1 MTPRCIELV
10 KEFEGFRSKPY
21 LCPAGY
27 LTIGYGHVVTP
38 QEKERLVKSITEE
51 EALRLLVWD
60 LIKVEWRLYP
70 LIHVLIHPWMRDALV
85 SFAFNVGIYAF
96 RASTLRRKLNAGD
109 FWDAADEFLRWVYAG
124 GRRLKGLVRRRE
136 AERALFLEG
145 LREM

>member
-10 KEFEGFRSKPY
+10 KEFEGFRSELY
-21 LCPAGY
+21 FCPAGY
-27 LTIGYGHVVTP
+27 PTVGYGHVVSP
-38 QEKERLVKSITEE
+38 QEEERFVKGITREG
-51 EALRLLVWD
+51 ALELLVLD

-70 LIHVLIHPWMRDALV
+70 LIHVLINPWMRDALI
-85 SFAFNVGIYAF
+85 SFAFNVGLYAF

-109 FWDAADEFLRWVYAG
+109 FRDAADEFPRWVYAG
-124 GRRLKGLVRRRE
+124 GRKLRGLVRRRE